1 MSDFRRFAERALLL
15 SLAIGTVAAILF
27 VGLNDLQPV
36 ETPKT
41 FALAFLEWS
50 LLFYGVILSLLLLAV
65 WAGARG
71 ATRVAPGVGLLGRVP
86 DAALALGAAAFLV
99 ACALQNRKALAGVF
113 DLGAP
118 ARFRWPTPFSLG
130 LAAASTGHCALPA

>member
-15 SLAIGTVAAILF
+15 SLCIGTVAAILF
-27 VGLNDLQPV
+27 VGL
-36 ETPKT
+36 
-41 FALAFLEWS
+41 
-50 LLFYGVILSLLLLAV
+50 ILSLLLLAV

-71 ATRVAPGVGLLGRVP
+71 ATRVAPRAGLLGRVP

-113 DLGAP
+113 ELGGP
-118 ARFRWPTPFSLG
+118 ARFRWLTPLALG
-130 LAAASTGHCALPA
+130 MAASAIVLCAFTWRRAR

>member
-15 SLAIGTVAAILF
+15 SLCIGTVAAILF

-36 ETPKT
+36 ETPKS

-65 WAGARG
+65 WAGARRLRSSSP
-71 ATRVAPGVGLLGRVP
+71 ALSRTARRWPG
-86 DAALALGAAAFLV
+86 FSSS
-99 ACALQNRKALAGVF
+99 
-113 DLGAP
+113 GAP
-118 ARFRWPTPFSLG
+118 RAFAG
-130 LAAASTGHCALPA
+130 

>member
-15 SLAIGTVAAILF
+15 SLCIGTVAAILF

-36 ETPKT
+36 ETPKS

-65 WAGARG
+65 SAGDRGPTQAAPRARPL
-71 ATRVAPGVGLLGRVP
+71 RRVP
-86 DAALALGAAAFLV
+86 DRVLAAEAAAVLI
-99 ACALQNRKALAGVF
+99 
-113 DLGAP
+113 
-118 ARFRWPTPFSLG
+118 
-130 LAAASTGHCALPA
+130 

>member
-15 SLAIGTVAAILF
+15 SLCIGTVAAILF

-36 ETPKT
+36 ETPKS

-65 WAGARG
+65 WAGART
-71 ATRVAPGVGLLGRVP
+71 ATRVAHPAGPIRRVP
-86 DAALALGAAAFLV
+86 EPHAEPRRQRITYHAL
-99 ACALQNRKALAGVF
+99 
-113 DLGAP
+113 
-118 ARFRWPTPFSLG
+118 
-130 LAAASTGHCALPA
+130 